1 MKLTVLGCNSATPHA
16 DKAPTAQLLS
26 TTKHH
31 FLIDCGEG
39 TQVLL
44 RKAKIKFAHI
54 KHIFIS
60 HLHGDHFYGLPGLI
74 STFRLLGRE
83 APLHIYGPVGI
94 REAVTLLL
102 KLSNSWTNYPLHFHE
117 LSEKEPVCLFSDG
130 EIEVH
135 TIPLKHRVYTN
146 GFLFRETPK
155 ERKINPEAVKK
166 LRVDQSQ
173 MRNLKQGKDV
183 VNIDGESISN
193 AQLTH
198 DPKPS
203 KAYAF
208 CSDTAYH
215 PEITRQ
221 IQGVDVLYHE
231 ATFLD
236 DNLELAKKT
245 DHSTA
250 KQAAQIAK
258 DANVICLILGHYS
271 SRYKDLTL
279 FQTEAAEIFPNVE
292 LAYDGY
298 TLEF

>member
-83 APLHIYGPVGI
+83 SPLHIYGPVGI

-130 EIEVH
+130 EMEVH

-183 VNIDGESISN
+183 VNTDGESISN
-193 AQLTH
+193 TQLTH

-215 PEITRQ
+215 PEMTRQ

>member
-130 EIEVH
+130 EMEVH

-258 DANVICLILGHYS
+258 DANVNCLILGHYS
-271 SRYKDLTL
+271 SRYKNLEL
-279 FQTEAAEIFPNVE
+279 FQIEAAEIFPNVE

-298 TLEF
+298 SLEF

>member
-130 EIEVH
+130 EMEVH

-183 VNIDGESISN
+183 VNTDGESISN
-193 AQLTH
+193 TQLTH

>member
-130 EIEVH
+130 EMEVH

-215 PEITRQ
+215 PEMTRQ

-258 DANVICLILGHYS
+258 DANVNCLILGHYS
-271 SRYKDLTL
+271 SRYKNLEL
-279 FQTEAAEIFPNVE
+279 FQIESAEIFPNVE

-298 TLEF
+298 SLEF